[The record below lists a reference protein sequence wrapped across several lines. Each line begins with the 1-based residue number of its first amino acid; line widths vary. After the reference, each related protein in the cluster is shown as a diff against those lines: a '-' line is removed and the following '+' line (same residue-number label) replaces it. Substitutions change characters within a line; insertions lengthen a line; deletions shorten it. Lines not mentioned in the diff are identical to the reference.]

1 MLVVIVVL
9 FYRLNYMC
17 IRIHE
22 ELYTGFMPL

>member
-17 IRIHE
+17 TRIYE